1 MKAKKHL
8 LEVEACVLGTLIA
21 HEKASA
27 SALEVLSEN
36 VFTTAAHKAI
46 YKAAKGLSMRFEPI
60 DTLTLAN
67 ELGKNGDS
75 DAIEEKGYL
84 KKVLGKAASK
94 MAASY
99 VAMLKEAHLRREL
112 KVIVAWL
119 QEKIED
125 ETQGYADINRE
136 LERKIYRLKESAG
149 DECMH
154 PIKTALGKVIKQ
166 MENTGNTPEGISGIP
181 SGFSALDRITN
192 GWVKGSITILG
203 GRPAMG
209 KTSLLLD
216 IARRV
221 AVEFDMPVAYF
232 SLELSVTQVTQR
244 MMSSLSGIETRH
256 LQIGKVT
263 SKQWDTLHD
272 SMDGLSKS
280 QLFIDDTA
288 NLSLFEFREK
298 CRVLKANANI
308 ELVLVD
314 HIQLM
319 KHSERRMQNRDREL
333 SEICKG
339 LKGIARELDIAIVA
353 SSQLSRAVETRG
365 GDKRPMLSD
374 LRESG
379 ALEQDA
385 DLVLFLYRP
394 EYYGITEDWNGK
406 DTEGIA
412 EVIVSKNRFG
422 PMGTAELKFDNRT
435 SSFSELKDNDDDSAF
450 DGVRVE
456 DFF

>member
-1 MKAKKHL
+1 
-8 LEVEACVLGTLIA
+8 
-21 HEKASA
+21 
-27 SALEVLSEN
+27 
-36 VFTTAAHKAI
+36 
-46 YKAAKGLSMRFEPI
+46 
-60 DTLTLAN
+60 
-67 ELGKNGDS
+67 
-75 DAIEEKGYL
+75 
-84 KKVLGKAASK
+84 
-94 MAASY
+94 
-99 VAMLKEAHLRREL
+99 
-112 KVIVAWL
+112 
-119 QEKIED
+119 
-125 ETQGYADINRE
+125 
-136 LERKIYRLKESAG
+136 
-149 DECMH
+149 
-154 PIKTALGKVIKQ
+154 
-166 MENTGNTPEGISGIP
+166 
-181 SGFSALDRITN
+181 LDRITN

-216 IARRV
+216 IARKV
-221 AVEFDMPVAYF
+221 AVDFDMPVAYF
-232 SLELSVTQVTQR
+232 SLELSVTQVSQR

-256 LQIGKVT
+256 LQAGKVT
-263 SKQWDTLHD
+263 TQQWDTLHD
-272 SMDGLSKS
+272 SMDGLSQS

-298 CRVLKANANI
+298 CRALKASSDI
-308 ELVLVD
+308 DLVLVD

-339 LKGIARELDIAIVA
+339 LKGIARELDIAIVV

-394 EYYGITEDWNGK
+394 EYYGITEDWHGK
-406 DTEGIA
+406 GTEGIA

-422 PMGTAELKFDNRT
+422 PTGTAELKFDGRT
-435 SSFSELKDNDDDSAF
+435 SSFSELEDHDDDSAF
-450 DGVRVE
+450 NGVRAE